1 VLQAVIDGDLPRRMH
16 DLEFSRRFRPLF
28 TPRTTQG
35 VYLIYLARRA
45 GYEQSNARDDV
56 GLNLTL
62 AQLLEVA
69 DTMAK
74 YMSIRTASNRT
85 KANILLCKNIDS
97 QFWCTGCTK
106 YDYQGGRAR
115 YMANASQEECIRVWL
130 YVLGDNILD
139 DARRRSLENPDD
151 PFLHVPLRRTFPYA
165 GLSIN
170 VAARATAHHGHTG
183 SESIVYGLFTAI
195 VKCKYG
201 RQFDVIDFTYQIL
214 KNVRPDDIGLLEIL
228 GSIIASAYTWDTGLS
243 ANFAG
248 HQRGSKASDH
258 PPTYYQDL
266 RTNAL
271 EFRDSGI
278 QTQQIT
284 DSIRKIEEWKQF
296 EPRMQQMRAE
306 GPDYKSLVEENRA
319 KIIQLT
325 QRAQALE
332 LDSQLTELDEVA
344 KAYEAEKT
352 AE

>member
-1 VLQAVIDGDLPRRMH
+1 
-16 DLEFSRRFRPLF
+16 
-28 TPRTTQG
+28 
-35 VYLIYLARRA
+35 
-45 GYEQSNARDDV
+45 
-56 GLNLTL
+56 
-62 AQLLEVA
+62 
-69 DTMAK
+69 MAK

-195 VKCKYG
+195 VKYPQERTSG
-201 RQFDVIDFTYQIL
+201 RYWAVGDPRLNHRIRVY
-214 KNVRPDDIGLLEIL
+214 L
-228 GSIIASAYTWDTGLS
+228 GHRLS